1 MEIPYDRIIDAYP
14 VYSTWAAPALSFER
28 VHITLKRRA
37 LFFLPFNDLVEIS
50 PKNRENFL
58 EELKIKIK

>member
-37 LFFLPFNDLVEIS
+37 LFFCHLMILWKYP
-50 PKNRENFL
+50 PKIEKTFL
-58 EELKIKIK
+58 RN